1 MNKVRVP
8 VLPFFPFISFSLPF
22 SAAKHPFD
30 DGKSKDG
37 WLHLFLLQEEGYWA
51 TILRYTFD
59 SPVSHAADFGI
70 LVPKFATLGLKLFD
84 VLSLANTWQ
93 AFRVQCI
100 LSFRYT
106 DIH

>member
-8 VLPFFPFISFSLPF
+8 VLPFFPFVSFSHSF
-22 SAAKHPFD
+22 SATKHPFD
-30 DGKSKDG
+30 DEKSKDG
-37 WLHLFLLQEEGYWA
+37 WLDLFLLQEEGYWA
-51 TILRYTFD
+51 TILIYTFD
-59 SPVSHAADFGI
+59 SPLFHAADFGI
-70 LVPKFATLGLKLFD
+70 LVSKFATLGLKLFD

-93 AFRVQCI
+93 DFRDHYI